1 MLKVIKIT
9 LRYLQ
14 PRQPCLPIHA
24 NEILLLTLNAN
35 LSTKLFFFIKII
47 LYKNLT
53 LQSDMFTC
61 EPLPE
66 AIKV

>member
-24 NEILLLTLNAN
+24 NEILSLTLNAN
-35 LSTKLFFFIKII
+35 LSTKYLFFIKTS
-47 LYKNLT
+47 L
-53 LQSDMFTC
+53 
-61 EPLPE
+61 
-66 AIKV
+66 